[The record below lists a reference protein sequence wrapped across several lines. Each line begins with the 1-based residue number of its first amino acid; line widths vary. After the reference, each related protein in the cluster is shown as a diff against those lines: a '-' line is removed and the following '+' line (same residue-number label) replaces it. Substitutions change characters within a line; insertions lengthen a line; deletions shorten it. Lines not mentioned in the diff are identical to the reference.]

1 MVIKNEELLRSYA
14 PAAFA
19 EAPEDGQ
26 VSSRYSFLP
35 TTDILEILQDEGWT
49 TWKAQQVNPRKWS
62 RGHAKHIIRL
72 RHEDMTQES
81 FGVGDSFPEMLLIN
95 AHNGTGSYTL
105 QGGIFRM
112 ICSNGMVISESDFG
126 KIHIR
131 HIGFEAKQVQDASRK
146 LVMNSFGV
154 GDSFPEML
162 LMNAHNGTGAY
173 DLMGGIFRMVC
184 SNGMVI
190 SESDFGKIH
199 IRHIG
204 FEPEQVVEASRE
216 LIMNASNIA
225 DKIGSW
231 QEIELSPRS
240 RQDFFTDAAKI
251 RFENPDEGVVQ
262 DMSKIRREADRGLDL
277 WSTFNVAQEN
287 LIRGGFVNGSTGR
300 NVRPITSIQKDVKFN
315 SELWDLASQYSVSMN

>member
-1 MVIKNEELLRSYA
+1 MIRNEELLRTYA

-19 EAPEDGQ
+19 TEPEDGQ

-49 TWKAQQVNPRKWS
+49 AWKASQVSPRKWS
-62 RGHAKHIIRL
+62 RGHAKHLIRL
-72 RHEDMTQES
+72 RHEDL
-81 FGVGDSFPEMLLIN
+81 D
-95 AHNGTGSYTL
+95 
-105 QGGIFRM
+105 
-112 ICSNGMVISESDFG
+112 
-126 KIHIR
+126 
-131 HIGFEAKQVQDASRK
+131 
-146 LVMNSFGV
+146 MNSFGV

-204 FEPEQVVEASRE
+204 FEPQQVVNASRE
-216 LIMNASNIA
+216 LIVNASKVS
-225 DKIGSW
+225 DKINSW
-231 QEIELSPRS
+231 QNTELSERS
-240 RQDFFTDAAKI
+240 RLDFFTDAAKI
-251 RFENPDEGVVQ
+251 RFENPDEGVVL
-262 DMSKIRREADRGLDL
+262 DISKSRREADKGLDL

-315 SELWDLASQYSVSMN
+315 SQLWDLASTYSENVVLN

>member
-1 MVIKNEELLRSYA
+1 MIKNEELLRQYA

-19 EAPEDGQ
+19 EAPEDGR
-26 VSSRYSFLP
+26 VSGRYSFLP

-49 TWKAQQVNPRKWS
+49 AWRAQQVNARSWS
-62 RGHAKHIIRL
+62 KNHAKHLIRL
-72 RHEDMTQES
+72 RHEDLNMEN

-95 AHNGTGSYTL
+95 AHNGLGSYTL

-146 LVMNSFGV
+146 LVMNS
-154 GDSFPEML
+154 SRIAE
-162 LMNAHNGTGAY
+162 
-173 DLMGGIFRMVC
+173 
-184 SNGMVI
+184 
-190 SESDFGKIH
+190 KINDWK
-199 IRHIG
+199 
-204 FEPEQVVEASRE
+204 EVQ
-216 LIMNASNIA
+216 
-225 DKIGSW
+225 
-231 QEIELSPRS
+231 LSTRS
-240 RQDFFTDAAKI
+240 RVDFFTDAAKI

-262 DMSKIRREADRGLDL
+262 DMSKVRREADKGLDL
-277 WSTFNVAQEN
+277 WTTFNVAQEN